1 MSDWSHPGLW
11 AKALLYARRATEEE
25 RSSPLYPLWSALAL
39 EFIARSCLAKIHPVL
54 LADATA
60 DENVFHACG
69 YPVSSVPRSIP
80 ANKVL
85 RRCRFVVKEFTEDD
99 FKAAMNLIERRNAE
113 LHSGTS
119 GFAGYGTEMWLSDF
133 FRICRLLLVAQEKKL
148 ADLLGTEE
156 GAAAEKMIAAAE
168 EKVVG
173 VVKKAIAEARK
184 RFELLDGGARE
195 EQQKAAVLQLK
206 VSKGKAVDCPACGCK
221 AMVRGEKVS
230 VNKPQVD
237 DETGPLFRR
246 ALILPTSLDCLCCK
260 LSLRG
265 HGALHAAGLGGSYEV
280 VEEIDPAE
288 YFGIEQPS
296 EEDMEAYA
304 EQWMRDL
311 ADESRD
317 E

>member
-11 AKALLYARRATEEE
+11 AKALLYARRAAEEE

-54 LADATA
+54 LADARGERG

-80 ANKVL
+80 AKQVFQ
-85 RRCRFVVKEFTEDD
+85 RCRFVVKDFTDD
-99 FKAAMNLIERRNAE
+99 DVRASMNLIERRNTE

-156 GAAAEKMIAAAE
+156 AAAAERMIAAAE
-168 EKVVG
+168 EKIVG
-173 VVKKAIAEARK
+173 VVRKAIAEATK
-184 RFELLDGGARE
+184 RFEPLDGATRDE
-195 EQQKAAVLQLK
+195 LQKAAALQLK

-221 AMVRGEKVS
+221 AIVRGEKVS
-230 VNKPQVD
+230 INKPQVD
-237 DETGPLFRR
+237 DETGTLFRR
-246 ALILPTSLDCLCCK
+246 ALILPTSLDCSCCK

-265 HGALHAAGLGGSYEV
+265 HGALHAAGLGK
-280 VEEIDPAE
+280 
-288 YFGIEQPS
+288 
-296 EEDMEAYA
+296 
-304 EQWMRDL
+304 L
-311 ADESRD
+311 
-317 E
+317 